1 MAHALPK
8 RTNRVHSSSL
18 EFGTESDGRALRW
31 EGTHDPA
38 ELAVALRT
46 LALRAHRAVR
56 AAGHTVDA
64 NVLEELR
71 DLRDAACCLE
81 DTLLTQ
87 RLHRMVPY
95 VAALRQQIEAAID

>member
-1 MAHALPK
+1 MAPALPK

-18 EFGTESDGRALRW
+18 EFGTEPDARAMRW
-31 EGTHDPA
+31 DGTHDPA

-46 LALRAHRAVR
+46 LAIRAHRAVK
-56 AAGHTVDA
+56 AAGQTVDT
-64 NVLEELR
+64 NLLEELR
-71 DLRDAACCLE
+71 DLRDSACCLE

-95 VAALRQQIEAAID
+95 VAALRQQIEAAIE